1 MEAEPCRHRHTIQI
15 LQLIV
20 VFARQATPILI
31 GPQNIAMVASMS
43 GRQAVAT
50 DPRIRC
56 SAALRGEASTDWVQP
71 VPGKRCESERRPTW
85 RIVHVWLLA
94 TASRLLYPW
103 RYDRPC
109 PSDGAP
115 VAMSGGIWTRR
126 QHARPCVRLG
136 RQPGERL
143 AARDDDRPDR
153 ARYP

>member
-71 VPGKRCESERRPTW
+71 VPGKRCESERRFWP
-85 RIVHVWLLA
+85 
-94 TASRLLYPW
+94 
-103 RYDRPC
+103 RPVDC
-109 PSDGAP
+109 CIRGGMTVRAP
-115 VAMSGGIWTRR
+115 VMALLSL
-126 QHARPCVRLG
+126 C
-136 RQPGERL
+136 L
-143 AARDDDRPDR
+143 AASGLADSMPDL
-153 ARYP
+153 ASVSVGSQANGSPPAMMIDLIAQGTP